1 MTENKTPDNVM
12 AVYECEYYLLLRDLR
27 NQLVEVVAEVNKVAA
42 VAAMEALLHD
52 VLDTMEQS
60 DINAANYIRDQ
71 FLERRVFVDD
81 EEEPEGDE

>member
-1 MTENKTPDNVM
+1 MSENKTPDNVSE
-12 AVYECEYYLLLRDLR
+12 VYEREYYLFLRDLR
-27 NQLVEVVAEVNKVAA
+27 NQIVEIIADVDKVAA

-52 VLDTMEQS
+52 VLDTMDQS